1 MHNGM
6 KTVKDRPRVPRS
18 LLYSSAVLSLT
29 ATVVYVSSTVPVTAA
44 KGSEPATSSAVKKA
58 STSMLNIV
66 NVTKQTHYFEVTY
79 SNNLKARVFILA
91 NNQFRFYADP
101 SGKFAAPAQSEKGLN
116 AKIFT

>member
-18 LLYSSAVLSLT
+18 LLYNSGLSLT

-44 KGSEPATSSAVKKA
+44 KGIEPATSSAVKKA

-66 NVTKQTHYFEVTY
+66 NV
-79 SNNLKARVFILA
+79 A
-91 NNQFRFYADP
+91 NKRI
-101 SGKFAAPAQSEKGLN
+101 
-116 AKIFT
+116 IF

>member
-44 KGSEPATSSAVKKA
+44 KGSEPAKSSAVKKA

-66 NVTKQTHYFEVTY
+66 NVTKQT
-79 SNNLKARVFILA
+79 
-91 NNQFRFYADP
+91 
-101 SGKFAAPAQSEKGLN
+101 
-116 AKIFT
+116 